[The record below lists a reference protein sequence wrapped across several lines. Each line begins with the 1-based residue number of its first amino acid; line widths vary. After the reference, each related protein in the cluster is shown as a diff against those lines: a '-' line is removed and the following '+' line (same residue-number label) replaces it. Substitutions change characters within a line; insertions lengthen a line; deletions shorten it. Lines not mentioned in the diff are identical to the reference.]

1 MAAFAERY
9 AHGPTRTQFQ
19 NKDPRGFAEFKR
31 NLMEHDALGSANTQ
45 LGVQRERPSLYDL
58 TGEMERLTVPT
69 LLMTGDED
77 WPCLAPVLLLKRHI
91 ATAGLVVLPNSGHT
105 INLEEPDA
113 FNQALA
119 TFLAM
124 VDGGRWPVRDRKTSS
139 PSSQG

>member
-9 AHGPTRTQFQ
+9 AHGPTRVQFQ
-19 NKDPRGFAEFKR
+19 NKDPRGFAEFKQ
-31 NLMEHDALGSANTQ
+31 NLSGHDALGSANTQ

-58 TGEMERLTVPT
+58 TEDMERLTVPT

-77 WPCLAPVLLLKRHI
+77 WPCLAPALLMKRHI

-105 INLEEPDA
+105 INLEEPEA
-113 FNQALA
+113 FNQALG

-124 VDGGRWPVRDRKTSS
+124 VDSGRWPVRDRRALS
-139 PSSQG
+139 PSSTG